1 MRMNIQYY
9 PHSDFNS
16 LGTLNA
22 TFLALLHTQLT
33 LYSTSDNQGCWETGR
48 FTKAVWPP
56 LPRQKIKNMPVFW
69 CSPFNFCQIC
79 IVIKFDSPTILR

>member
-56 LPRQKIKNMPVFW
+56 LPRQKNQEYAGLLVL
-69 CSPFNFCQIC
+69 PF
-79 IVIKFDSPTILR
+79 